1 MKHGLI
7 AKLSLGLLGLLLV
20 ASMGLVACKSEEG
33 FTALSEVPPYIPPE
47 YYSCVEISAY
57 EMAFTYWSPYSQR
70 LREEGSPIPGEAYRG
85 STFILKNYLVT
96 DYVLRDKANGFI
108 WIDMIK
114 CYPLNP
120 DSIKNVKLGTMID
133 VVGINMGPELEDYGD
148 YADGNLIFNDC
159 VFLAAGSVKI
169 PSDTTGQVL
178 VPAY

>member
-1 MKHGLI
+1 
-7 AKLSLGLLGLLLV
+7 
-20 ASMGLVACKSEEG
+20 
-33 FTALSEVPPYIPPE
+33 
-47 YYSCVEISAY
+47 
-57 EMAFTYWSPYSQR
+57 
-70 LREEGSPIPGEAYRG
+70 
-85 STFILKNYLVT
+85 VT